1 MGNHTGNRG
10 GKHLWRRVW
19 IILACLWI
27 VAASLG
33 PDIPLGE
40 GLLKLRP
47 EDTLTVLMSGLAL
60 LKLLTGRV
68 RRNTMDVLFRIVL
81 FALGLGI
88 IATLSLLLQTS
99 SGGNVRIEE
108 GTFGFGQQQELL
120 KEIIRFGK
128 YIVVA
133 VAFSQVPRQ
142 AWKAVLTV
150 LMASSLIMIG
160 IQVIQYLAAERI
172 NPWLA
177 DFYASGSPHASWVY
191 SEGWAK
197 EAGQFRAGS
206 VMNNA
211 NVFGAYLIAP
221 FFLFA
226 MLFFESLNVTSKE
239 IRRSRFLWLAMSGI
253 VWLGIFLTQSRAA
266 LVAILFGAMVSI
278 LSIPR
283 SFRPHLNR
291 VSAWVI
297 VGAVITFSMF
307 ASTTYR
313 YSIEGLSR
321 GITEESLPIK
331 LGLTFLAVRELG
343 PLIVVGAGPAGA
355 MMVDT
360 ELGYLVTWYG
370 LMGLMLY
377 FVFYHSLYRLISGRI
392 QNVYL
397 RSAFRGILAAYLV
410 GAVGNSFLLNNR
422 VFPVFIAL
430 LTVACAE
437 IVRREMPFKF
447 TLQTRMAD
455 VHGIEA

>member
-1 MGNHTGNRG
+1 MPDREPKRG
-10 GKHLWRRVW
+10 KYSLLQRLLV
-19 IILACLWI
+19 ILACLWI
-27 VAASLG
+27 IAASLG

-68 RRNTMDVLFRIVL
+68 RRNTMHVLFRIVL
-81 FALGLGI
+81 FACGLGI

-108 GTFGFGQQQELL
+108 GTFGFGQQEELL

-128 YIVVA
+128 YILVA
-133 VAFSQVPRQ
+133 FAFSQVPRQ

-160 IQVIQYLAAERI
+160 IQVIQYLAAETI
-172 NPWLA
+172 NPWLI
-177 DFYASGSPHASWVY
+177 DFYGEGDPSSVGYAESGY
-191 SEGWAK
+191 K
-197 EAGQFRAGS
+197 ELGIFRAGS
-206 VMNNA
+206 VMNNP
-211 NVFGAYLIAP
+211 NVLGAYLMAP
-221 FFLFA
+221 LFLFA
-226 MLFFESLNVTSKE
+226 MLFFESLNVPSKG
-239 IRRSRFLWLAMSGI
+239 IRRFRFLWLAMSGI
-253 VWLGIFLTQSRAA
+253 VWSGIFLTQSRTV
-266 LVAILFGAMVSI
+266 LLAILFGAMVSI

-297 VGAVITFSMF
+297 VCAVITFSMF
-307 ASTTYR
+307 GSTTNR
-313 YSIEGLSR
+313 YSIEELSR
-321 GITEESLPIK
+321 GITEGSLAIK
-331 LGLTFLAVRELG
+331 VGLTFLAVRELG

-355 MMVDT
+355 RFVDN
-360 ELGYLVTWYG
+360 ELGYLITWYG

-397 RSAFRGILAAYLV
+397 RSAFRGILVAYML
-410 GAVGNSFLLNNR
+410 GAVGNSFLFNNR

-437 IVRREMPFKF
+437 TVRREMPFKC

-455 VHGIEA
+455 LHGIEA